1 MRRLDCARN
10 VRVVPTIGGRMAD
23 PLDPLDRPVGRL
35 LRLAQAADP
44 QQVVETLSLTVAE
57 LGGSDV
63 VLFLVDYDHSRLKP
77 HPDVLPHGED
87 PSIVSLEGSMAGR
100 VFISGR
106 PLSAQRD
113 DGWHVWVPVAERAQK
128 LGVLSM
134 TLPIWD
140 EEVEGLCVEL
150 GIAAAHLVSTANG
163 YTDRLHLLRRTKDMS
178 LAAEMQWGALPPLTF
193 SMDGTTVAG
202 LMEPAYE
209 VGGDCFDYSLNGDV
223 LDFAMF
229 DSMGHGLRSAV
240 LGSLALSAYR
250 NTRREHAPA
259 DLETLLT
266 EIDSVIAEYASGDA
280 FVTGLFAQLD
290 VTNGRLRWATA
301 GHPQPLHVRHGATL
315 AATPAQPAAPL
326 GLNSFI
332 PRLGGIEVMEANLEP
347 GDGVLLYTDGV
358 VDARNSHGEE
368 FGVNRL
374 ADLLERESA
383 SGWDPAEVLRRLI
396 HSVLEHHGTRL
407 RDDASVL
414 YLRWEAPAAAR
425 R

>member
-1 MRRLDCARN
+1 
-10 VRVVPTIGGRMAD
+10 MAD
-23 PLDPLDRPVGRL
+23 PWDPLDRPVGRL

-63 VLFLVDYDHSRLKP
+63 VMFLIDYDHSRLKP

-100 VFISGR
+100 VFTSGR
-106 PLSAQRD
+106 PLSARRD

-134 TLPIWD
+134 TLPTWN
-140 EEVEGLCVEL
+140 EQVEGLCVEL

-163 YTDRLHLLRRTKDMS
+163 YTDRLHLLRRRKNMS
-178 LAAEMQWGALPPLTF
+178 LAAEMQWGVLPPLTF

-223 LDFAMF
+223 LDIAMF
-229 DSMGHGLRSAV
+229 DAMGHGLRSAV
-240 LGSLALSAYR
+240 LGSLAVSAYR
-250 NTRREHAPA
+250 NTRREQPLA
-259 DLETLLT
+259 DLQTLLT
-266 EIDSVIAEYASGDA
+266 EVDAVITEYAVGDA
-280 FVTGLFAQLD
+280 FVTALFAQLD
-290 VTNGRLRWATA
+290 VTTGQLTWATA
-301 GHPQPLHVRHGATL
+301 GHPLPLHVRHGATL
-315 AATPAQPAAPL
+315 SVGGALPAAPL
-326 GLNSFI
+326 GLGSI
-332 PRLGGIEVMEANLEP
+332 AKTDGAVEVAEASLEP
-347 GDGVLLYTDGV
+347 GDGVLFYTDGV
-358 VDARNSHGEE
+358 VEARNPNGEE
-368 FGVNRL
+368 FGVDRL
-374 ADLLERESA
+374 ADLLERESG
-383 SGWDPAEVLRRLI
+383 SGWDPAEVLRRLV

-407 RDDASVL
+407 RDDASTL
-414 YLRWEAPAAAR
+414 YLRWEAPAASR